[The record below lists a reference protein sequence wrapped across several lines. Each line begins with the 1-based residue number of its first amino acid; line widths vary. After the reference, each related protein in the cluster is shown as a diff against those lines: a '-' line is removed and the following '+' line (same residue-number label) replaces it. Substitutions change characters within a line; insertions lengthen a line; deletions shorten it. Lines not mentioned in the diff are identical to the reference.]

1 MLETG
6 IKGLCETVVK
16 SDMTAKAMKSGSL
29 DVFATPA
36 MIALMEETACKS
48 IDKELSEDLSSVGV
62 YLDIKHV
69 APSPVGMKISCESLL
84 EKIEGKK
91 LVFSVKVY
99 DAKGLVGEGEHHRV
113 IIDRKRFMDGA
124 NARLDGGL

>member
-48 IDKELSEDLSSVGV
+48 IDKELSEDLGSVGV

-84 EKIEGKK
+84 
-91 LVFSVKVY
+91 VKVY

-124 NARLDGGL
+124 NARLDGGF